1 MKNDISFGIIGGDI
15 RQVYLAEA
23 INDDDFDV
31 RLYGFD
37 KLNNT
42 KYLTSSL
49 PDLINSSDYVILPMP
64 FTKDS
69 VNLNAPF
76 SNDSIHI
83 SDLTSLLKNKYVLA
97 ERFNK
102 NLILKTANYMT
113 TQAVTISLS

>member
-42 KYLTSSL
+42 K
-49 PDLINSSDYVILPMP
+49 
-64 FTKDS
+64 
-69 VNLNAPF
+69 
-76 SNDSIHI
+76 
-83 SDLTSLLKNKYVLA
+83 
-97 ERFNK
+97 
-102 NLILKTANYMT
+102 
-113 TQAVTISLS
+113 